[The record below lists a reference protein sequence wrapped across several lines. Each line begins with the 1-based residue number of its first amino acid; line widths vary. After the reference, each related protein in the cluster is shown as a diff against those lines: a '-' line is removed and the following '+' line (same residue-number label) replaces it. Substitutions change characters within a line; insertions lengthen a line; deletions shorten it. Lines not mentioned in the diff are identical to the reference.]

1 MEVKANKHNNFCVQA
16 ETEIQGQGKEKKRV
30 GTERTKDTRFEYNK
44 EEEVGL
50 YLQILL
56 SKMKYKPGVV
66 PAFPLSLMTRRK
78 PPSWG
83 SPCLCFASDDLR
95 MLLV

>member
-50 YLQILL
+50 YL
-56 SKMKYKPGVV
+56 
-66 PAFPLSLMTRRK
+66 
-78 PPSWG
+78 
-83 SPCLCFASDDLR
+83 
-95 MLLV
+95 